1 MREPIDQY
9 IIDRVREIRTK
20 KKISQATLAYEL
32 GFDSVAYIGAI
43 ESMNPERSEC
53 YNSKQLNKIAK
64 ILKCSPKDFWPDL
77 PLITY
82 TSPRSISKK
91 G

>member
-1 MREPIDQY
+1 MREPIDQF
-9 IIDRVREIRTK
+9 IIDKVRELRIR

-43 ESMNPERSEC
+43 ESVNPIRSEC

-64 ILKCSPKDFWPDL
+64 VLSCSPKDFWPEE
-77 PLITY
+77 PIFEY
-82 TSPRSISKK
+82 TSPRINYKK
-91 G
+91 E